1 MDKISV
7 KIIEQNECRG
17 GYSNSNIKLELNN
30 ITFHYANMLRRVLKT
45 YIPTYA
51 YSKVTI
57 VKNTGI
63 LNNDQIRE
71 RFMNIPIMY
80 VKNDEKTVLQ
90 FLDLY
95 NGKTVDENHLSMYI
109 NYKNKTGKLAMV
121 TTDMAKFYLDGT
133 EIKSPYKKPILLLK
147 LNNDEEFECTCQS
160 QLGVNLEEQY
170 ESPAIY
176 DPVAGCAYEQVE
188 ENKFI
193 FNFETNQQF
202 SEKEA
207 LRRAISCLLMRLEF
221 LNNMVKEKVNPD
233 SEKEGILNI
242 PNEDMTL
249 GGILGYLLQMH
260 ESVDFA
266 GDHQQ
271 NISMRTLQIRY
282 KCKKSITDIFDECID
297 KLSKSLKSMAKQLK
311 LVLIE
316 H

>member
-1 MDKISV
+1 MDKIAV
-7 KIIEQNECRG
+7 KIIEQNECTG
-17 GYSNSNIKLELNN
+17 GYSNSNIKIELNN

-51 YSKVTI
+51 FSKVTI
-57 VKNTGI
+57 AKNTGI

-71 RFMNIPIMY
+71 RFMNIPVMY

-121 TTDMAKFYLDGT
+121 TTDMAKFYLDGI
-133 EIKSPYKKPILLLK
+133 EIKSPYKKPLLLLK

-193 FNFETNQQF
+193 LNFETNQQF

-207 LRRAISCLLMRLEF
+207 LRRALSCLLMRLEF

-233 SEKEGILNI
+233 SEKEGILK
-242 PNEDMTL
+242 E
-249 GGILGYLLQMH
+249 
-260 ESVDFA
+260 
-266 GDHQQ
+266 
-271 NISMRTLQIRY
+271 
-282 KCKKSITDIFDECID
+282 TD
-297 KLSKSLKSMAKQLK
+297 
-311 LVLIE
+311 VLIE
-316 H
+316 NGKIIKIGKNFCWNFFPSSKPVTNTNPIFIHISRIARNIARFMPTITIILPFLR